1 MEDRCSQLERY
12 AVRIYNLLL
21 GLLPGRARL
30 GDHLD
35 KAVGDL
41 RVELAARKEAHAE
54 LEALQTSTAQV
65 QDLVLGG
72 ADGPSSLAASM
83 SAVAKMLEGRI
94 DAAAAN
100 GVRSRSHSALDVA
113 ASHFLDLKTELE
125 VLGIRH
131 STDFT
136 EDKAD
141 ALWT

>member
-1 MEDRCSQLERY
+1 MEDRRSQLERY

-21 GLLPGRARL
+21 GLPPGRARL
-30 GDHLD
+30 ADHLD

-41 RVELAARKEAHAE
+41 RVELAARKEADAE

-83 SAVAKMLEGRI
+83 SAVVKMLEGRI

-100 GVRSRSHSALDVA
+100 GVRSRSRSALVVA
-113 ASHFLDLKTELE
+113 VSHFLDLKTELE